1 MENISR
7 RLFETLGLSNL
18 ESFLL
23 AAKLKYGESSPLTY
37 ASQRH
42 NDSAHAMAWLD
53 RVMEKVAHLEL
64 TRDLHASVHTLR
76 TLSGHQKTLD
86 EIEQENERVKLLI
99 ASSKAERSSG
109 FLTCRKCKSK
119 DAIKID
125 QKQTRSA
132 DEPMTLFAQCEDCG
146 FQWTVKG

>member
-1 MENISR
+1 MENLSR
-7 RLFETLGLSNL
+7 RMFEQRGLSNL
-18 ESFLL
+18 QSFLL
-23 AAKLKYGESSPLTY
+23 ASQLKYGESSPLTY

-42 NDSAHAMAWLD
+42 NESATNLAWLD
-53 RVMEKVAHLEL
+53 RVMAKAAHLEYSL
-64 TRDLHASVHTLR
+64 DLNASFKDLSK
-76 TLSGHQKTLD
+76 LSGHQLTLD
-86 EIEQENERVKLLI
+86 EIELENERVKSLI
-99 ASSKAERSSG
+99 ASSKAERSQG
-109 FLTCRKCKSK
+109 FLSCRKCKSK

>member
-7 RLFETLGLSNL
+7 RMFEERKLSNL
-18 ESFLL
+18 NSFLL
-23 AAKLKYGESSPLTY
+23 AAQLKYGESSVLTY

-42 NDSAHAMAWLD
+42 NDSANNMAWLD
-53 RVMEKVAHLEL
+53 RVMTMAAHLEL
-64 TRDLHASVHTLR
+64 TQDLKASFKDLSI
-76 TLSGHQKTLD
+76 LSGHQTTLD
-86 EIEQENERVKLLI
+86 AIDLENERVKSLI
-99 ASSKAERSSG
+99 ASSKAERSQG
-109 FLTCRKCKSK
+109 FLSCRKCKSK